1 MSGLLRN
8 LLALL
13 LALFHRGSTSP
24 QGTTTAWF
32 RVTPFDTGLLTLK
45 SDKYLQLAESA
56 QVDFLVRAGL
66 AGRMRAQRCSFVNA
80 AQMVRF
86 ARPVR
91 LFERV
96 RVDTRVV
103 FADGKC
109 AWFSHMFSVGGV
121 HCAEVLVKMK
131 FKNGK
136 ITVPPA
142 QVLGAFPAAMPA
154 MLERWEEALA
164 APMHS

>member
-8 LLALL
+8 LLTLL
-13 LALFHRGSTSP
+13 LALFHRGSASP
-24 QGTTTAWF
+24 QGGTTAWF

-45 SDKYLQLAESA
+45 SDKFLQLAESA
-56 QVDFLVRAGL
+56 QVDFLVKTGL

-91 LFERV
+91 LFNRV
-96 RVDTRVV
+96 RVESRVV

-109 AWFSHMFSVGGV
+109 VWFSHVFSVEGS

-131 FKNGK
+131 FKKGPV
-136 ITVPPA
+136 TVPPVKLLGVFA
-142 QVLGAFPAAMPA
+142 GARPQVVQH
-154 MLERWEEALA
+154 WDEALA
-164 APMHS
+164 AAALS